1 MKSDAQ
7 IQLDI
12 AAELKFEPS
21 VNATQIGVTVSEG
34 VVTLFGQVDNYL
46 EKIHAE
52 KASQRVS
59 GVKGLAMEIE
69 VKLPSL
75 SKRSDSDIAHSIDNV
90 ISWSTMVP
98 KEHIHIKVE
107 DGWVTLSGYVKWNY
121 QRLILTGA
129 LSHLLGVTGL
139 SNQIEIKND
148 LTKSVVKNDIVMALK
163 RRSQSQAK
171 NISVDIKDG
180 EVTLTGTVNSWNER
194 SLVNHA
200 AWSNVGVS
208 NVIDK
213 LTLVG

>member
-129 LSHLLGVTGL
+129 LSHLLGVTGM

-163 RRSQSQAK
+163 RRAQSEAK

>member
-1 MKSDAQ
+1 
-7 IQLDI
+7 
-12 AAELKFEPS
+12 
-21 VNATQIGVTVSEG
+21 
-34 VVTLFGQVDNYL
+34 
-46 EKIHAE
+46 
-52 KASQRVS
+52 
-59 GVKGLAMEIE
+59 MEIE

-75 SKRSDSDIAHSIDNV
+75 SKRSDSDIAHSIDNI

-107 DGWVTLSGYVKWNY
+107 DGWVTLSGCVKWNH

>member
-90 ISWSTMVP
+90 ISWSTMCLRSTFIS
-98 KEHIHIKVE
+98 KLKT
-107 DGWVTLSGYVKWNY
+107 DG
-121 QRLILTGA
+121 
-129 LSHLLGVTGL
+129 
-139 SNQIEIKND
+139 
-148 LTKSVVKNDIVMALK
+148 
-163 RRSQSQAK
+163 
-171 NISVDIKDG
+171 
-180 EVTLTGTVNSWNER
+180 
-194 SLVNHA
+194 
-200 AWSNVGVS
+200 
-208 NVIDK
+208 
-213 LTLVG
+213 